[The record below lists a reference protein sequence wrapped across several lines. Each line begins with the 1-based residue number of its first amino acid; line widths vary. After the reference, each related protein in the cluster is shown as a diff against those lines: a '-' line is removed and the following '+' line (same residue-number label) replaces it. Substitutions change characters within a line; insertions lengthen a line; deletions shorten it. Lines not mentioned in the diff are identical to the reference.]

1 MRSTGHRKLS
11 EVPDAA
17 AAPLQEH
24 QPSNPFCHSFD
35 LSRRLEPSAIRGQL
49 ICLPMRDTALEA
61 PFSGFLT
68 KVASALR
75 DSSPSSIHRILVPG
89 VLSPTLYGSTAC
101 QPRAILQFLHGLRA
115 LLRQFPARATALVAL
130 PISLFPRS
138 TGLTRWME
146 LLSDGVIE
154 LVPLQHRNQE
164 DKDKAQGMLRVHSLP
179 VFHEKGGGLEGGW
192 VRQDMSFKLSASS
205 GMVITPYS
213 LPPVGDDGGS
223 QASGMPSPA
232 ADTPGSQ
239 SLEF

>member
-1 MRSTGHRKLS
+1 
-11 EVPDAA
+11 
-17 AAPLQEH
+17 
-24 QPSNPFCHSFD
+24 
-35 LSRRLEPSAIRGQL
+35 
-49 ICLPMRDTALEA
+49 MRDTALEA

-192 VRQDMSFKLSASS
+192 VRQDMSFNLSASS